1 MSVIYVLAIGGLFF
15 APRAF
20 VALALLLL
28 AYQSLCAA
36 VFVGA
41 TRYRVAWDFLVV
53 LLATATLKR
62 AAEWLRE
69 RRTVVRVAHVHRIRG
84 IGGSERHLLTLLPA
98 LAERGVEPVL
108 VGLDDPAWDPA
119 DFYGALRVP
128 AIRIPSPRDVDPLLL
143 ARLIRSLRADV
154 VHTHLVHADV
164 YGGVAAKLRGER
176 LVSTKHNDDPFR
188 LGPFRHV
195 ERGVTRFADRVVT
208 ITDALHRFTVEKVG
222 IPEAKVETIHYGLD
236 DLPEPWGEN
245 PADAVPDGARV
256 LLAVS
261 RLTKQKGIDVAVR
274 ALESLPDDTV
284 LVVLGEGPERDALE
298 SLARDARRRR
308 PRVPAGAR
316 ARRRRLAPARDAARP
331 SRALGGVRPRRPRG
345 DARRSARRRVE
356 RELAAGAGRRR
367 RDRLPRAARRPG
379 RTRAWRR
386 TRARATVARRRGPSA
401 GAL

>member
-1 MSVIYVLAIGGLFF
+1 
-15 APRAF
+15 
-20 VALALLLL
+20 
-28 AYQSLCAA
+28 
-36 VFVGA
+36 
-41 TRYRVAWDFLVV
+41 
-53 LLATATLKR
+53 
-62 AAEWLRE
+62 
-69 RRTVVRVAHVHRIRG
+69 VRVAHVHRIRG

-98 LAERGVEPVL
+98 LAEHGVEPVL
-108 VGLDDPAWDPA
+108 IGLDDPAWDPA

-143 ARLIRSLRADV
+143 ARLVRSLRADV

-195 ERGVTRFADRVVT
+195 ERGITRFSDRVVT
-208 ITDALHRFTVEKVG
+208 ITDALHRFTVDKVG

-274 ALESLPDDTV
+274 ALASLPEDTV

-298 SLARDARRRR
+298 SLARDLGVGGRVFL
-308 PRVPAGAR
+308 PGRVPDVAAWLRRATLLVHPARWEGFGLGVLEAMLAGLPVVASNVSSLPELVVDGETGVLVRPDDPPALALGIAR
-316 ARRRRLAPARDAARP
+316 ALEQPSLGDAGRGRAHAEFSVARMARKTSLLYARLA
-331 SRALGGVRPRRPRG
+331 
-345 DARRSARRRVE
+345 
-356 RELAAGAGRRR
+356 
-367 RDRLPRAARRPG
+367 
-379 RTRAWRR
+379 
-386 TRARATVARRRGPSA
+386 
-401 GAL
+401 